1 MMGHEDREY
10 GGVGPTQIGSCGGER
25 TMHLG
30 ALFSPADPLCS
41 ALAHGSDLGLGDT
54 GLAASGWGERLQR
67 KHPAM

>member
-10 GGVGPTQIGSCGGER
+10 GGVGPTQTGSWGER

-41 ALAHGSDLGLGDT
+41 ALAHWVGSRLGGHRA
-54 GLAASGWGERLQR
+54 GRVWMGR
-67 KHPAM
+67 KTPA